1 MKRILWAVGGIG
13 VGLGLGWW
21 LVNMPPKPNPR
32 FDPTEEDMTIPH
44 ISTRGA
50 WVDGD
55 LTVPPDYSGVP
66 EGPVPGLAAGAA
78 CADDLMI
85 VIHGFNNRR
94 EKAMNRFGVARQ
106 SLRRSG
112 YRGVV
117 IGFSWD
123 ADTQHDP
130 FSMTGYH
137 QGRDQAVANGPML
150 AAAIESLKRACPQ
163 MKVRLIGYSMGARLA
178 LETLLALKSHPGIV
192 DSVHLVGAALDNEE
206 AQTDGRYG
214 PGMRAARH
222 VVNYFSP
229 EDSKLGLYFWA
240 KEGDR
245 ALGKADLENSAAK
258 PKNYSSHNVAPELPE
273 VDDDGNVV
281 PGGKSGTNHSGYLG
295 TRNSRGELT
304 DDGVMDVVFRD
315 IAQFK

>member
-21 LVNMPPKPNPR
+21 LVNMPPRHNPR
-32 FDPTEEDMTIPH
+32 FDPTEEDLMIPY

-50 WVDGD
+50 LVDGQP
-55 LTVPPDYSGVP
+55 TVPADFSGVP
-66 EGPVPGLAAGAA
+66 EGPVPGIGGAA

-85 VIHGFNNRR
+85 VVHGFNNRR

-106 SLRRSG
+106 SLRRAG
-112 YRGVV
+112 YRGAV

-150 AAAIESLKRACPQ
+150 AAAIESLKRACPE
-163 MKVRLIGYSMGARLA
+163 MKIRLIGYSMGARVA
-178 LETLLALKSHPGIV
+178 LETLLALKSRPRIV
-192 DSVHLVGAALDNEE
+192 ESVHLVGAALDNEE
-206 AQTDGRYG
+206 AQSDGRYG
-214 PGMRAARH
+214 PGMAAARH

-229 EDSKLGLYFWA
+229 EDSKLGLFFWA

-245 ALGKADLENSAAK
+245 ALGKSDLENTNAR
-258 PKNYSSHNVAPELPE
+258 PKNYLSRDVASELPE

-281 PGGKSGTNHSGYLG
+281 NGGKAGKNHSGYLG
-295 TRNSRGELT
+295 TRNSNGELT
-304 DDGVMDVVFRD
+304 DDGVMDVVVRD
-315 IAQFK
+315 IGQFK